1 MSERGTPEKLV
12 GALSAGLK
20 VLRYLS
26 TCNAGVGVTHIAREL
41 GINPSTCF
49 NLLRTLVHEN
59 LVSFDSGSKS
69 YSITLGLVEL
79 AKSSLSSNVY
89 VRMVHPLLEQ
99 VASQFPVT
107 GTLWQVTNNERVVLV
122 DQVDNSISM
131 RVHLS
136 VGQRLPMYLAA
147 LGRCMAAHSGLDDA
161 TLKAKFDNL
170 RWEGRPSFATYLQ
183 EVQAARTLGWAVDR
197 NVYVKG
203 VTAVSA
209 PVISLT
215 GKPIY
220 ALSAIGF
227 SAQLSD
233 DDVTRVGEMLL
244 TRAQTVSRALSGGQS
259 DKRETA

>member
-1 MSERGTPEKLV
+1 MNETAPPEKLV

-26 TCNAGVGVTHIAREL
+26 TCASPVGVTHVAREL

-49 NLLRTLVHEN
+49 NILRTLVHER

-69 YSITLGLVEL
+69 YAISLGMIEL
-79 AKSSLSSNVY
+79 AKSTLSSNVY

-107 GTLWQVTNNERVVLV
+107 GTLWQVTDRERVVLV

-147 LGRCMAAHSGLDDA
+147 LGRCMAAHSGLDRA
-161 TLKAKFDNL
+161 ALQAKFETL
-170 RWEGRPSFATYLQ
+170 RWEGRPSFDTYLE
-183 EVQAARTLGWAVDR
+183 EVAQALKLGYAVDR

-227 SAQLSD
+227 SAQLPD
-233 DDVTRVGEMLL
+233 EDVTRVGQALL
-244 TRAQTVSRALSGGQS
+244 AHARTVSRALSGGLS
-259 DKRETA
+259 EHRT

>member
-1 MSERGTPEKLV
+1 MIDNAPPEKLV

-26 TCNAGVGVTHIAREL
+26 TCTSGVGVTHVARAL
-41 GINPSTCF
+41 DINPSTCF
-49 NLLRTLVHEN
+49 NLLRTLVHER
-59 LVSFDSGSKS
+59 LVAFDSASKS
-69 YSITLGLVEL
+69 YAVTLGMVEL
-79 AKSSLSSNVY
+79 AKATLSSNVY

-99 VASQFPVT
+99 VASKFPVT

-147 LGRCMAAHSGLDDA
+147 LGRCMAAHSGLDSA
-161 TLKAKFDNL
+161 TLKTKFDNL
-170 RWEGRPSFATYLQ
+170 RWEGRPSFDTYLD
-183 EVQAARTLGWAVDR
+183 EVAQAKTLGYAVDR

-209 PVISLT
+209 PVISFT

-220 ALSAIGF
+220 AMSAIGF

-233 DDVTRVGEMLL
+233 DDVMHVGESLL
-244 TRAQTVSRALSGGQS
+244 EHARTVSRALSGGQS
-259 DKRETA
+259 DRQT